1 MSMQTS
7 SAQDEILYAQLRDM
21 MQRAERGMW
30 SCSHFLSPREARLSS
45 DYVRRMGADV
55 CCALEGGYS
64 DAERVRLF
72 VLPDFMS
79 EPEYLAPLAEEK
91 LCILRISGG
100 GFCTLTHRDY
110 LGALLAL
117 GIERHVLGDVCVLDE
132 HSALLIC
139 DADIA
144 SYICAELT
152 RVGKDGVKITRLP
165 WGTPIELP
173 ERYKQVSDTVA
184 SARFDCV
191 AAALAGLSRE
201 KAQMLIRA
209 GECTVDYE
217 PCDKC
222 EKIIDPPC
230 VISLRGQGKF
240 RIDDLGT
247 QTKKGRLRLLARKY
261 I

>member
-1 MSMQTS
+1 MSMQAPG
-7 SAQDEILYAQLRDM
+7 AQNEILYAKLRDM

-30 SCSHFLSPREARLSS
+30 SCSHFLSPREARLAS
-45 DYVRRMGADV
+45 DYVRYAGADV
-55 CCALEGGYS
+55 CCALEGGYPE
-64 DAERVRLF
+64 AERVKLF

-91 LCILRISGG
+91 LCLLRIYGG

-117 GIERHVLGDVCVLDE
+117 GIERHVLGDLCVLDE
-132 HSALLIC
+132 SSALLIC

-144 SYICAELT
+144 PYLCAELT
-152 RVGKDGVKITRLP
+152 RVGKDGVKIERLP

-173 ERYKQVSDTVA
+173 ERYKSVSDTVA

-222 EKIIDPPC
+222 DKVIDPPC
-230 VISLRGQGKF
+230 VISLRGYGKF
-240 RIDDLGT
+240 RIDDVST

>member
-1 MSMQTS
+1 MSLQGQST
-7 SAQDEILYAQLRDM
+7 QNEILYAQLRDM
-21 MQRAERGMW
+21 VQRAERGMW
-30 SCSHFLSPREARLSS
+30 SCSHFLSPREARLAQAFVQRAGQGVSC
-45 DYVRRMGADV
+45 VAV
-55 CCALEGGYS
+55 GGYA
-64 DAERVRLF
+64 DAERVKLF
-72 VLPDFMS
+72 IVPDFLS
-79 EPEYLAPLAEEK
+79 EPEYIQAFIEEK
-91 LCILRISGG
+91 MCLLRLRGG

-117 GIERHVLGDVCVLDE
+117 GIERHVLGDLCVLDDRQ
-132 HSALLIC
+132 AIVIC

-144 SYICAELT
+144 AYIGAELA
-152 RVGKDGVKITRLP
+152 RVGKDGVKVERLP
-165 WGTPIELP
+165 WGTEIALP
-173 ERYKQVSDTVA
+173 ERYKSVSDTVA

-209 GECTVDYE
+209 GECTVDWE

-222 EKIIDPPC
+222 DKIIDPPC
-230 VISLRGQGKF
+230 VISLRGYGKF
-240 RIDDLGT
+240 RIDDVSM